1 MIPLHIDYRTVQSGA
16 AGFAEAWRAVGGT
29 VEVVAPGERDRAIE
43 RWVGGDARA
52 PWPAAPAEVAAADC
66 AVVVATGAIAQTGT
80 VVVDSTAN
88 RGRSNSLLPPR
99 VAFVVDEATI
109 VDTPGDV
116 LRHRHRWW
124 PERPPS
130 QIVFISGPSR
140 SADIEMTLTVGV
152 HGPGAVH
159 AIVVRRDS

>member
-1 MIPLHIDYRTVQSGA
+1 MHRLTALPVGPETFRHAVHEIDEDLAR
-16 AGFAEAWRAVGGT
+16 RAVAPEQVALSVD
-29 VEVVAPGERDRAIE
+29 VEI
-43 RWVGGDARA
+43 ARA
-52 PWPAAPAEVAAADC
+52 GDFPGKDIAAEVAAADC

-80 VVVDSTAN
+80 VVVGSTAN